1 MSEYFWDSQIEYL
14 KRTRDLY
21 YNDDYLEFLVKSVW
35 RINQVVLNEYTWL
48 RYNNEIVSGIKI
60 SDEEFLN
67 KVKKQYGFSFK
78 LDQFDFTKPSLFFLG
93 RQDSTV
99 GYKDALN
106 LTDKYSRGTFTVLD
120 TAGHNLQID
129 QPQIFNNVVNEWL
142 DRVLNDFLSRKSES

>member
-1 MSEYFWDSQIEYL
+1 MVFP
-14 KRTRDLY
+14 
-21 YNDDYLEFLVKSVW
+21 
-35 RINQVVLNEYTWL
+35 
-48 RYNNEIVSGIKI
+48 
-60 SDEEFLN
+60 
-67 KVKKQYGFSFK
+67 FK
-78 LDQFDFTKPSLFFLG
+78 LDQFDFTKPSLFLLG